1 MWNILYKK
9 KHFFF
14 FQNKNSEKSGILHF
28 FPQIFLRSDLV
39 EDNWTVKPASSMT
52 SYIL

>member
-14 FQNKNSEKSGILHF
+14 FRTKIVRKVAIHMKLNIGNEKDERFKGFRLG
-28 FPQIFLRSDLV
+28 
-39 EDNWTVKPASSMT
+39 NWQESSAPG
-52 SYIL
+52 S